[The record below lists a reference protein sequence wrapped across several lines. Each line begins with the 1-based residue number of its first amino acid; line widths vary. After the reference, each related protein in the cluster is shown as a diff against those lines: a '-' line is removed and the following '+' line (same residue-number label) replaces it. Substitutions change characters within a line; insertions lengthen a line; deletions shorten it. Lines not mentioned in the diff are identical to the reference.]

1 MLFRNDKR
9 DNRDASSNETVALLR
24 LRELIVFPH
33 EVYALLVGRQKS
45 IKALEA
51 AESGKRPILLAVQ
64 KDADV
69 SEPGPDDIY
78 AVGPLGVVVQLLG
91 LPHGAGT
98 RLLDGKTGAAFGR

>member
-1 MLFRNDKR
+1 
-9 DNRDASSNETVALLR
+9 LLR

-64 KDADV
+64 KDAGV

-78 AVGPLGVVVQLLG
+78 SVGTLGVVVQRLRLPDGTVKALLE
-91 LPHGAGT
+91 
-98 RLLDGKTGAAFGR
+98 GKTRAER